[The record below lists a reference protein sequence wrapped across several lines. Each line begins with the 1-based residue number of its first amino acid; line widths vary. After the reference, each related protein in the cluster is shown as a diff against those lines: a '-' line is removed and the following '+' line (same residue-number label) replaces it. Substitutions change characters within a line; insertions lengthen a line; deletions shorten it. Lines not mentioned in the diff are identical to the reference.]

1 MGKIDSSWLT
11 WEKKMKVQKKDRE
24 ILRELARK
32 YMEICSD
39 TVYNEHR
46 KLWTDKNSLQR
57 TRPLILVSFGM
68 HNVWCR
74 DVFGDHTLS
83 CEHDL
88 LRAYERQFK
97 MFLFHHEIGDDW
109 IAEPFLTVRAVFT
122 QDSWDGLW
130 GHPVSFIKSSQ
141 DGGAGRYQT
150 ALKDWS
156 MMNMLR
162 APQHKIDEEKTQ
174 ERFNLLND
182 TIGDIIPVA
191 VDRGP
196 LCLGFAMDISTHLGR
211 LRGHQQLML
220 DMYDAPEHLHKLLSF
235 MRDGIL
241 AEQKQAEDVGDITL
255 VNHVN
260 QAMPYCRE
268 LEPPAINSGPRKRK
282 HIWGYSAAQEYTL
295 ISPAMHQE
303 FLLQY
308 QKPILENFGL
318 VAYGCC
324 ENLTEKIDMLRQIR
338 NLRIIAVTP
347 SANVH
352 RCAEQIKTDY
362 VLSWRPNPADM
373 VCYGFDETRIKNIV
387 SDAMN
392 SLKHCHTI
400 IVLKDI
406 ETVQNEPQRL
416 KKWVELVRDITEK
429 YQ

>member
-1 MGKIDSSWLT
+1 MKI
-11 WEKKMKVQKKDRE
+11 ERKDRE
-24 ILRELARK
+24 ILRDLAKK
-32 YMEICSD
+32 YMEICSNHK
-39 TVYNEHR
+39 YNELR
-46 KLWTDKNSLQR
+46 KLWTEKNSLQR

-74 DVFGDHTLS
+74 HLFGDHTLS
-83 CEHDL
+83 CGNEFL
-88 LRAYERQFK
+88 LMYERQLK
-97 MFLFHHEIGDDW
+97 MHLFHADIEDDW
-109 IAEPFLTVRAVFT
+109 IAEPYLVVGAVFT
-122 QDSWDGLW
+122 QDAWNGLW
-130 GHPVSFIKSSQ
+130 GIPVSFIKPDQ
-141 DGGAGRYQT
+141 EGGAVKYEP
-150 ALKDWS
+150 ALKNWD
-156 MMNMLR
+156 MMNLLK
-162 APQHKIDEEKTQ
+162 APQHKIDEEKTK

-191 VDRGP
+191 VNRGP
-196 LCLGFAMDISTHLGR
+196 MCLGFAMDISTHLGR
-211 LRGHQQLML
+211 LRGHEQLML
-220 DMYDAPEHLHKLLSF
+220 DMYDAPENLHTLLSF

-241 AEQKQAEDVGDITL
+241 AEQKQAEDAGDITL
-255 VNHVN
+255 LNHTN

-295 ISPAMHQE
+295 ISPAMHEE

-308 QKPILENFGL
+308 QIPILEKFGL

-324 ENLTEKIDMLRQIR
+324 ENLTEKINMLRKIP

-347 SANVH
+347 TANVH

-373 VCYGFDETRIKNIV
+373 VCYGFDEARIKKIV

-392 SLKHCHTI
+392 SLEHCHTI

-416 KKWVELVRDITEK
+416 KKWVKLVRDITEK